1 MTRPQ
6 KTSRDVRDADLDDEI
21 RTHLAM
27 AAADRIARGESP
39 DDAIAA
45 ARREFGNV
53 GHVKEVTREA
63 WGGMWFE
70 RLLQDLRY
78 AWRSL
83 RRAPGFAA
91 VAIGTLA
98 LGIGANA
105 AMFTVVNG
113 VLVRPL
119 PFDEPSRLVIASYE
133 PERGPFIK
141 QPGMD
146 EAHFLEYARLAR
158 AVESA
163 TAFNETRT
171 TLTGAGEATRLRA
184 ASVTANFFSVLG
196 VRPAYGRAF
205 GPDEGSPG
213 HDAVLISDGLWRRRF
228 GGERSAIGGPIML
241 DGVRHTIVG
250 VLPPGFGFPFDAQVW
265 LPTNIVVSEHQT
277 RLRPVAARLAAGATR
292 AAALAELKAIVARM
306 PDPSFGNNTRFIAGI
321 LPIQSVI
328 VGEIQQSLYIFA
340 GAVAFVLLIACANV
354 ANLLLMR
361 ATTRRHEMAVRIALG
376 ADRTRLV
383 RQLLTESVLMACIGG
398 AIGVALAFAG
408 VRALVAIAP
417 AGLLPRTNDIHVDGL
432 VLAFTVALCLLTGIG
447 FGLLPALQA
456 SKRNLSASIGEGGR
470 AVSGRRSMLRGAL
483 VMTEVALALVLLA
496 GAGLVARSFAQLRAV
511 ELGFQPEQVISMTV
525 DLSSTRYATA
535 PALHGFRDDA
545 IAQLSRLP
553 GVSSAA
559 AVNWR
564 PLGGALIKG
573 TFVVDDGRQLANG
586 EGWASKPGVTP
597 GYFRAMGIRVLEGR
611 DFTEADRASAPRV
624 VIVSASVAKRLWP
637 GQTAVGRRISMEDKP
652 KATDWLTIVGVVDD
666 VIQEGLKSSPDAAVY
681 QPLAQL
687 NSAFFLNHLN
697 FVVRSSAEPDAA
709 IAAMRD
715 ALHALD
721 QDQPIESVGK
731 MSSLISLTI
740 AEPLFHVRL
749 LTLVSAC
756 ALLLAAIGI
765 YGVLAYLVTERTR
778 EIGIRVAIGAVP
790 RDVVR
795 MVVRRTLALTIPGVL
810 IGLIA
815 SFGLTRVLTEFL
827 FQVKPTDPGTFIVVG
842 TLLICVALVASIVP
856 ARRAARVDPLIALRQ
871 E

>member
-1 MTRPQ
+1 
-6 KTSRDVRDADLDDEI
+6 
-21 RTHLAM
+21 
-27 AAADRIARGESP
+27 
-39 DDAIAA
+39 
-45 ARREFGNV
+45 
-53 GHVKEVTREA
+53 
-63 WGGMWFE
+63 
-70 RLLQDLRY
+70 
-78 AWRSL
+78 
-83 RRAPGFAA
+83 
-91 VAIGTLA
+91 
-98 LGIGANA
+98 
-105 AMFTVVNG
+105 
-113 VLVRPL
+113 
-119 PFDEPSRLVIASYE
+119 
-133 PERGPFIK
+133 
-141 QPGMD
+141 
-146 EAHFLEYARLAR
+146 
-158 AVESA
+158 
-163 TAFNETRT
+163 
-171 TLTGAGEATRLRA
+171 
-184 ASVTANFFSVLG
+184 
-196 VRPAYGRAF
+196 
-205 GPDEGSPG
+205 
-213 HDAVLISDGLWRRRF
+213 
-228 GGERSAIGGPIML
+228 
-241 DGVRHTIVG
+241 
-250 VLPPGFGFPFDAQVW
+250 
-265 LPTNIVVSEHQT
+265 
-277 RLRPVAARLAAGATR
+277 
-292 AAALAELKAIVARM
+292 
-306 PDPSFGNNTRFIAGI
+306 
-321 LPIQSVI
+321 
-328 VGEIQQSLYIFA
+328 
-340 GAVAFVLLIACANV
+340 
-354 ANLLLMR
+354 
-361 ATTRRHEMAVRIALG
+361 
-376 ADRTRLV
+376 
-383 RQLLTESVLMACIGG
+383 
-398 AIGVALAFAG
+398 
-408 VRALVAIAP
+408 
-417 AGLLPRTNDIHVDGL
+417 
-432 VLAFTVALCLLTGIG
+432 
-447 FGLLPALQA
+447 
-456 SKRNLSASIGEGGR
+456 
-470 AVSGRRSMLRGAL
+470 
-483 VMTEVALALVLLA
+483 MTEVALALVLLA

-815 SFGLTRVLTEFL
+815 SFGLTRVLSEFL

-842 TLLICVALVASIVP
+842 TLLVLVALVASIVP